1 MAASGVIQRC
11 PLSEQRSHLVNVNGV
26 RLHVVEQ
33 GEGPLVVLVHG
44 FPELWYS
51 WRFQLP
57 AVASAGFRAVA
68 FDQRGYGRS
77 SKFWNTDAYT
87 IHRLVDDVVGLVH
100 TLGERRAILIG
111 HDWGAPVV
119 WTAAWLH
126 PEMFRGVLGM
136 CVPFSGRGV
145 IALPGNP
152 FGERP
157 PHEMH
162 RIMSGP
168 DQDFYQVYFG
178 ALGPVIDE
186 IESDLRGWVRDLTW
200 TVSGD
205 ALAAS
210 GLRLERGNAIE
221 LTRASAL
228 CLRPGEQMRDRFM
241 TPERMPA
248 WFTDQDLDVYV
259 DALERGG
266 LAGPLSFY
274 RNLDNDWLA
283 LASQAGKPLTVPA
296 MFLGGEYDVGT
307 WWGGEA
313 IERAREVMPNWLGSR
328 VLQGSGHW
336 IQQERAAETNKIV
349 VEFLRAV
356 N

>member
-1 MAASGVIQRC
+1 M
-11 PLSEQRSHLVNVNGV
+11 SEQSRRLVNVNGV

-77 SKFWNTDAYT
+77 SKFWNTHAYT
-87 IHRLVDDVVGLVH
+87 IHRLVDDVVGLVQA
-100 TLGERRAILIG
+100 LGERRAILIG
-111 HDWGAPVV
+111 HEWGAPVV

-168 DQDFYQVYFG
+168 DQDFYPRIKCNEPGIQG
-178 ALGPVIDE
+178 Q
-186 IESDLRGWVRDLTW
+186 SDTDYPATLYCCDYVP
-200 TVSGD
+200 
-205 ALAAS
+205 
-210 GLRLERGNAIE
+210 
-221 LTRASAL
+221 
-228 CLRPGEQMRDRFM
+228 PG
-241 TPERMPA
+241 
-248 WFTDQDLDVYV
+248 V
-259 DALERGG
+259 
-266 LAGPLSFY
+266 
-274 RNLDNDWLA
+274 
-283 LASQAGKPLTVPA
+283 
-296 MFLGGEYDVGT
+296 
-307 WWGGEA
+307 
-313 IERAREVMPNWLGSR
+313 
-328 VLQGSGHW
+328 GSG
-336 IQQERAAETNKIV
+336 AGTDPND
-349 VEFLRAV
+349 
-356 N
+356 